1 MHATVVFRNLQ
12 MPFQVS
18 IAFTTKHLSEEKV
31 LNIPNGLEECVLSD
45 SSENG
50 SSDEN
55 GRAITAEEVQATWKE
70 ERYNFLF
77 PTV

>member
-1 MHATVVFRNLQ
+1 MHATAVFRNFQ

-18 IAFTTKHLSEEKV
+18 TAFTTKHLSDEKV
-31 LNIPNGLEECVLSD
+31 LNIVNDADERVLSD

-55 GRAITAEEVQATWKE
+55 GRAITAEEVHAT
-70 ERYNFLF
+70 
-77 PTV
+77 